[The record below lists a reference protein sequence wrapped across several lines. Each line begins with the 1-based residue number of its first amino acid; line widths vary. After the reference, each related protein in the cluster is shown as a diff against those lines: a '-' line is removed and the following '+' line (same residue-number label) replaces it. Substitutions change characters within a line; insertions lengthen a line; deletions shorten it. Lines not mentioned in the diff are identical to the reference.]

1 MNRAQKIA
9 WFNLIMMLLG
19 SAMVFLS
26 GFMVFLSGFM
36 ELPVL
41 VGVMELVV
49 IFTLVFISPVFFRKK
64 PGRVSFDERDAIIN
78 QRAMLVGSCAAFGC
92 IGGQILVKL
101 MGIGL
106 EGSVRM
112 YEVIAIY
119 IGGLIC
125 LVVAKSLAILIQYG
139 RRDKDSYK

>member
-1 MNRAQKIA
+1 MNKTQKIS

-19 SAMVFLS
+19 SAMVFLTA
-26 GFMVFLSGFM
+26 FM
-36 ELPVL
+36 ELPHL
-41 VGVMELVV
+41 VAVVELVV
-49 IFTLVFISPVFFRKK
+49 VFTLVFISPVFFRKK

-106 EGSVRM
+106 EGSVRI
-112 YEVIAIY
+112 YEVIALY

-125 LVVAKSLAILIQYG
+125 LVVAKSVAILVQYG
-139 RRDKDSYK
+139 WAGKGEKS